1 MRDPKASEALGTLS
15 LIERQMLLYNAR
27 RRLVRENPAV
37 ELPGPYRFITISRDI
52 GALGDFV
59 ASELATRLCWHIF
72 EKEIVDYIAKHGHVR
87 QDLVRQMDERG
98 QSLVHDTVDRLLR
111 MFQGGS
117 FGNEEYHAALLK
129 TLATLA
135 AQGGA
140 ILVGHG
146 GAFALQGQPGLHV
159 RITASQTARIER
171 LSQRWMASIEE
182 TRKRV
187 QQIDEERRQFI
198 LYHFKVNREDSRFF
212 DLIFSTDHIGVEQVV
227 QSILGAMQHPEKVV
241 LTPARPP
248 VPERATASAS
258 ENPGSSEPRS

>member
-1 MRDPKASEALGTLS
+1 MKDPKTSEALGTLS

-27 RRLVRENPAV
+27 RKLVRENPAAEV
-37 ELPGPYRFITISRDI
+37 PGPYRFVTISRDI

-59 ASELATRLCWHIF
+59 ASELSTRLCWHIF

-159 RITASQTARIER
+159 RITASPAVRVER
-171 LSQRWMASIEE
+171 LSQRWMVSMEE

-198 LYHFKVNREDSRFF
+198 QYHFKVNREDNRFF
-212 DLIFSTDHIGVEQVV
+212 DLIFNTDHIGVEQVV
-227 QSILGAMQHPEKVV
+227 LSLSGALQHPEKIQV
-241 LTPARPP
+241 TPARPP
-248 VPERATASAS
+248 FPERDAASAS
-258 ENPGSSEPRS
+258 KDTGS